1 MEQGMK
7 RLLPLLTLML
17 TLMPAAAS
25 LGREPDAELKLW
37 PGKAP
42 GETAELPAESDTT
55 KPDGQLIAGKR
66 VIRLGNVST
75 PTLAV
80 YLPPAEKRNGAAIVI
95 CPGGGYHI
103 LAWDLEGTEVAEWFN
118 ERGVTCFVLKYR
130 VPRRNDRSPKEAGA
144 LEDGQRAMGLVRSR
158 ASEWSLDPKRIGVLG
173 FSAGGHL
180 AAMTSMH
187 FEKRLYEKVDAADD
201 VSSRPDF
208 SVLIYPGYLAE
219 GGKVRDD
226 VKITKETPPT
236 FLAHAGDDRVTAE
249 NSVLY
254 FLELKKAGVPADL
267 HVYASGG
274 HGYGL
279 RASEHPVTTWPERC
293 IEWMT
298 ATGWMER

>member
-1 MEQGMK
+1 MFRTG
-7 RLLPLLTLML
+7 LLLSVMSIVGAT
-17 TLMPAAAS
+17 AS
-25 LGREPDAELKLW
+25 AREPDAELKLW

-42 GETAELPAESDTT
+42 GETVELPAEADAT

-66 VIRLGNVST
+66 VIRLGNVSA
-75 PTLAV
+75 PTLQV

-95 CPGGGYHI
+95 CPGGGYSI
-103 LAWDLEGTEVAEWFN
+103 LAMDLEGTEVAEWFS

-130 VPRRNDRSPKEAGA
+130 VPRRNDRMPKEAGA
-144 LEDGQRAMGLVRSR
+144 LEDGQRAMGIVRSR

-187 FEKRLYEKVDAADD
+187 FDKRRYEKVDAADD

-208 SVLIYPGYLAE
+208 SVLIYPGYLSE
-219 GGKVRDD
+219 NGKVRDD

-236 FLAHAGDDRVTAE
+236 FLVHAGDDRVTAE

-254 FLELKKAGVPADL
+254 YLELKRAGVPADL
-267 HVYASGG
+267 HVYAGGG

-279 RASEHPVTTWPERC
+279 RATDKPVTAWPERC
-293 IEWMT
+293 AEWMT
-298 ATGWMER
+298 ASGWMGK

>member
-1 MEQGMK
+1 MLRICLLLSLGLS
-7 RLLPLLTLML
+7 LLPST
-17 TLMPAAAS
+17 AAFA
-25 LGREPDAELKLW
+25 REPDAELKLW

-55 KPDGQLIAGKR
+55 KPDGQLVAGKR
-66 VIRLGNVST
+66 VIRLGNVSA
-75 PTLAV
+75 PTLQV
-80 YLPPAEKRNGAAIVI
+80 YLPPPEKRNGTAIVI

-103 LAWDLEGTEVAEWFN
+103 LAMDLEGTEVAEWFN

-144 LEDGQRAMGLVRSR
+144 LEDGQRAMSIVRSR
-158 ASEWSLDPKRIGVLG
+158 ASEWSIDPNRIGILG

-180 AAMTSMH
+180 AAMTSIH
-187 FEKRLYEKVDAADD
+187 FNERRYEKVDATDD

-208 SVLIYPGYLAE
+208 SVLIYPGYLSE
-219 GGKVRDD
+219 GGKPRDD

-254 FLELKKAGVPADL
+254 YLELKRAGVPADL
-267 HVYASGG
+267 HVYAAGG

-279 RASEHPVTTWPERC
+279 RVTDKPVTSWPERC
-293 IEWMT
+293 AEWMT
-298 ATGWMER
+298 AQGWMKK